1 MTRMSGPNDKGY
13 SRQMTSIQQ
22 AVRDAPTE
30 QEIHRLVAAYAK
42 ATRIDDQVRQ
52 LAGLIPGVAPSEAND
67 LTGRVRILFTG
78 LEVASK
84 RLDDDSRTAIKEALH
99 LFCHAL
105 LRLNELQTVQPDGV
119 FRSPPAGRLSDAHPT
134 RATKKWNNGSD
145 RPFGRAAALEEG
157 MILPEA
163 RSLIGEKQWSRRSFV
178 ATVLA
183 SGFAAAVQPVSAQ
196 TITTD
201 SKGLIAGVVKIP
213 VADGQIPAYRAMP
226 ETGGPFPVVLVVQE
240 IFGVHE
246 HIKDLCRRLAK
257 SGHFAV
263 APELYARQG
272 DVSQLKD
279 IQEILTTVVS
289 KVPDA
294 QVISDLD
301 STVAWASGA
310 GSVDVRRLAITGF
323 CWGGRITWLYC
334 AHNPRVRAGVA
345 WYGRLVGQ
353 PNALMPKNPI
363 DFASTLRVP
372 VLGLYGA
379 ADQGIPVQ
387 SVDEMRA
394 ALSRG
399 TSGSELIVYPD
410 TPHGFNA
417 DYRPSYRKE
426 AAEDGWKRMLAWFS
440 AHGAG

>member
-1 MTRMSGPNDKGY
+1 
-13 SRQMTSIQQ
+13 MTSIQQ
-22 AVRDAPTE
+22 AVQEAATE
-30 QEIHRLVAAYAK
+30 QDIHRLLAAYAK
-42 ATRIDDQVRQ
+42 ATRIDDQIKQ
-52 LAGLIPGVAPSEAND
+52 LGELAPGVPLFEASD
-67 LTGRVRILFTG
+67 LSGRVRLLFSG

-84 RLDDDSRTAIKEALH
+84 RLDDESRTTIKEALNV
-99 LFCHAL
+99 FCQAL
-105 LRLNELQTVQPDGV
+105 LRLNELRTTRPENGFDSSSGGVEPDADG
-119 FRSPPAGRLSDAHPT
+119 RGIAEQPAGLNKGPHQPAT
-134 RATKKWNNGSD
+134 R
-145 RPFGRAAALEEG
+145 LEEG

-163 RSLIGEKQWSRRSFV
+163 RSLIGERQWTRRSFV

-183 SGFAAAVQPVSAQ
+183 SGFAVAVQPVSAQ

-201 SKGLIAGVVKIP
+201 SKGLIAGELKVP
-213 VADGQIPAYRAMP
+213 TPDGHIPAYRAMP
-226 ETGGPFPVVLVVQE
+226 DSGASFPVVLVVQE

-257 SGHFAV
+257 AGYFAV

-279 IQEILTTVVS
+279 IQEILTTIVS

-294 QVISDLD
+294 QVMSDLD
-301 STVAWASGA
+301 STVAWVGGT
-310 GSVDVRRLAITGF
+310 GSADVRRLAITGF

-345 WYGRLVGQ
+345 WYGRLMGL
-353 PNALMPKNPI
+353 PNALTPKNPI
-363 DFASTLRVP
+363 DLAATLRVP

-399 TSGSELIVYPD
+399 ASGSELILYPD

-426 AAEDGWKRMLAWFS
+426 AAEDGWKRMLAWFN
-440 AHGAG
+440 AHGAGAG